1 MAEGDFGFVGIC
13 EGPSANATSLTFL
26 WLMMPPGGKSS
37 SVTRVTS
44 FFWELVVVFRRSSK
58 LHLGDNFGQSLFLL
72 CQTCL
77 TLPTIVDIRFNY
89 FSTTIVISRSPLLL
103 LLSLSW
109 ILGSE
114 LCKPASIVSW
124 LVSICN
130 SHFLRFKSAPLCIG
144 YYYDD
149 T

>member
-1 MAEGDFGFVGIC
+1 MAEGNFGFVGIC
-13 EGPSANATSLTFL
+13 AGPSENATFLAFL
-26 WLMMPPGGKSS
+26 WLMMPPGGNSS
-37 SVTRVTS
+37 SVTLVTS
-44 FFWELVVVFRRSSK
+44 FLGAAAFPKIFED
-58 LHLGDNFGQSLFLL
+58 LHLGDKFAQSLFLL

-77 TLPTIVDIRFNY
+77 TRPTIVDICFNY
-89 FSTTIVISRSPLLL
+89 SSTAIAISRSTLLL

-144 YYYDD
+144 LF
-149 T
+149 